1 MRGWKWWYVGIACLF
16 VLTGLAGGLLL
27 NRAPDAG
34 LVSIHSVD
42 DLRRRTVRL
51 EYAMGDPVD
60 GNNDLDFILED
71 LTENRL
77 QYVQQA
83 TDADFAVLATATGN
97 LELTNSTMG
106 QEIRV
111 ESILKGQPGTAPG
124 QTCYVWNDFGLQVM
138 GGEIFYRNVL
148 NLMQPGKTYL
158 VLLQENGINELRSR
172 KAYYLAAN
180 DFAYLAV
187 PFQEFSALPTD
198 NRTDQYSVW
207 APYGAFLATEE
218 IADQWN
224 QIAREILA
232 AYQLS

>member
-16 VLTGLAGGLLL
+16 VLTGLAGGLFLS
-27 NRAPDAG
+27 RAPDAG

-51 EYAMGDPVD
+51 EYAKGDYGD
-60 GNNDLDFILED
+60 
-71 LTENRL
+71 ENTL
-77 QYVQQA
+77 LKSLAEESGHFVQQA

-172 KAYYLAAN
+172 KAYYLAAD

-224 QIAREILA
+224 RIARDILA